1 MINIEE
7 EYIGLLSGVFHGGQ
21 DKEDRTGTGTKSVFG
36 RMLRHDMRAGFPL
49 LTTKKIYYN
58 NALAEILWIIRGR
71 TDLHYLHSNGVK
83 YWDADYERSGRSD
96 GTLGPVYGHQW
107 RNFCG
112 VDQLKSVIG
121 ELNKNPTS
129 RRLMVSAWNPVDMP
143 DMVLPPCHHG
153 FQLYSDGKHLD
164 LMLQQR
170 SADLFLGLPYD
181 IAMYGFLLEM
191 IAKGANMEARRLTI
205 SLGDCHIYNN
215 HLEQAEEQIN
225 RVPRKLPGLTIQ
237 EGIQLSSNGED
248 LLLPEKEDFYIWG
261 YNPLPPIKAELSVGT

>member
-7 EYIGLLSGVFHGGQ
+7 EYLSLLSAVFHGGMK
-21 DKEDRTGTGTKSVFG
+21 KEDRTGTGTRSVFG
-36 RMLRHDMRAGFPL
+36 RMIRHDMRAGFPL

-71 TDLHYLHSNGVK
+71 TDLKYLHSNGVK

-107 RNFCG
+107 RNFNG
-112 VDQLKSVIG
+112 VDQLRSVIR

-153 FQLYSDGKHLD
+153 FQLYSDGKQLD

-191 IAKGANMEARRLTI
+191 IAKGSNLKPGRLTI

-215 HLEQAEEQIN
+215 HLEQVEEQLTRKIG
-225 RVPRKLPGLTIQ
+225 KLPGLTIK
-237 EGIQLSSNGED
+237 EGINISPDDGN

-261 YNPLPPIKAELSVGT
+261 YNPQPPIKAELSVGT